1 VSGYRLDD
9 EWSNTD
15 MYGERLPSGWK
26 QLTFAGAVIG
36 LAAVIGQVGHFT
48 FTQVAVALFTVAF
61 FALPLMLIRELRKA
75 LRSGYF
81 GPMRGNPYRIYRSS
95 SPITFRIYVVFFVLL
110 VPACTAIGLFLAFC
124 LYAGVR

>member
-26 QLTFAGAVIG
+26 QLAFAGAVIG
-36 LAAVIGQVGHFT
+36 LAAVIGEVGHFT
-48 FTQVAVALFTVAF
+48 FTQVAVALFTLTF
-61 FALPLMLIRELRKA
+61 FALPVMLITELRKS
-75 LRSGYF
+75 LRAGYF

-95 SPITFRIYVVFFVLL
+95 SPITFGVYFVFFVLL
-110 VPACTAIGLFLAFC
+110 VPACTAVGLLLVFC